1 VVLGE
6 VGVDR
11 LEERP
16 NEGCFPRRTDNGALA
31 VDVHDCATVSA
42 SRRPECMGR
51 PTLIVRDR
59 HDQDCEDQPPQ
70 AESIDDGGEDAVAVE
85 LLY

>member
-1 VVLGE
+1 MYMTA
-6 VGVDR
+6 R
-11 LEERP
+11 LLVQAGAP
-16 NEGCFPRRTDNGALA
+16 NAW
-31 VDVHDCATVSA
+31 
-42 SRRPECMGR
+42 GR